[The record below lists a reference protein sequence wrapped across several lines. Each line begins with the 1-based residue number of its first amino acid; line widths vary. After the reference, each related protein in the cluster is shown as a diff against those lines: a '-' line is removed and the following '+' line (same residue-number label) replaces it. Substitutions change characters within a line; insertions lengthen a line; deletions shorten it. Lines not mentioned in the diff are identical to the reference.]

1 MCLQLL
7 SSQQLDFIVDVC
19 MYQVGVATFIFIFF
33 LYFVCNLL
41 YDSSS
46 NTDDDGYRVTDVVQ
60 SGRQLC
66 SSPSSEST
74 GGGGATETSGTAP
87 TCSVGGPVNTNWT
100 VTAPTRSVGGH
111 VNTNEALL

>member
-1 MCLQLL
+1 M
-7 SSQQLDFIVDVC
+7 
-19 MYQVGVATFIFIFF
+19 
-33 LYFVCNLL
+33 CNLL
-41 YDSSS
+41 YDLS
-46 NTDDDGYRVTDVVQ
+46 NSTDDDDGYRVTDVVQ

-100 VTAPTRSVGGH
+100 VTAPTCSVGGP
-111 VNTNEALL
+111 VNTNETLL